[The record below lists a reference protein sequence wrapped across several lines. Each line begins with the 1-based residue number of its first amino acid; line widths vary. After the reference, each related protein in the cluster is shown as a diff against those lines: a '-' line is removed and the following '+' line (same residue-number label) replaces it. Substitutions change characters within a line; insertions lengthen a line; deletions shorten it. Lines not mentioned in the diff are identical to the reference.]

1 MSRLV
6 TKSYGHDGG
15 TFRSPRKNTKITI
28 DESESEVSRRLTSRS
43 FRKSMKNRRNNP
55 PLLIFHPSRM
65 KKQGEKDGLAHVQ
78 ERHVAAG
85 NPSLLEC
92 LKKGEGKSVACRGDL
107 SMTVYTCAR
116 VYVASFWYTHTHTR
130 AERWP
135 RAQSKRVGYIPG
147 RARLFERKKKGRRE
161 EREVRAPR
169 DPCATVLHSLLESS
183 WPNLTYPRWDLS
195 GGFTCHLY
203 THLGTFL
210 SPSSMPTPTG
220 NPRIPIPIPVDRWTV
235 HPSFPGHVS

>member
-1 MSRLV
+1 MYRSSGFDAFVINTKREERSYRGSVGETTPLIICMSRLV

-116 VYVASFWYTHTHTR
+116 VYVASFWYTHTYTRGKVASCAEQKGWIYTWSCETLR
-130 AERWP
+130 AEEEGKEGRKRGP
-135 RAQSKRVGYIPG
+135 RA
-147 RARLFERKKKGRRE
+147 
-161 EREVRAPR
+161 
-169 DPCATVLHSLLESS
+169 T
-183 WPNLTYPRWDLS
+183 
-195 GGFTCHLY
+195 
-203 THLGTFL
+203 
-210 SPSSMPTPTG
+210 
-220 NPRIPIPIPVDRWTV
+220 
-235 HPSFPGHVS
+235 

>member
-116 VYVASFWYTHTHTR
+116 VYVASFWYTHTHIHAWKGGLVRR
-130 AERWP
+130 AKGLDIYLVVRD
-135 RAQSKRVGYIPG
+135 SSS
-147 RARLFERKKKGRRE
+147 GRRRE
-161 EREVRAPR
+161 GGKKERSARHVT
-169 DPCATVLHSLLESS
+169 TVLHSLLESS
-183 WPNLTYPRWDLS
+183 WPNLTYPR
-195 GGFTCHLY
+195 
-203 THLGTFL
+203 
-210 SPSSMPTPTG
+210 
-220 NPRIPIPIPVDRWTV
+220 
-235 HPSFPGHVS
+235 